1 MKPSII
7 FSSLLIIFLIF
18 TATATISGYT
28 FKAITPNFSA
38 TYLEF
43 IDDSGTFLISPNGTF
58 KAAIFNPGSQQTSF
72 YLCIIHVA
80 SRTITWSANRGR
92 AVSSS
97 GQMNLTVKG
106 ITISDESGRNN
117 PVWSTP
123 PLRSQVG
130 RLVLTDMGNLLL
142 LDPSNVSLWES
153 FRYPTDTI
161 IIGQSLPV
169 GSSLSSSSSDSDLS
183 IGSYNLTITSSDAI
197 LQWLGQTYWKLSMDT
212 KAYRNSL
219 SMVEYMAVNR
229 TGFYLFG
236 SNGTVAV
243 FLVGLPESNFRVA
256 TLDNSG
262 HFVIK
267 SFSSGTG
274 WKQEF
279 QGPDDGCGTP
289 LVCGRVGLCNDDDTS
304 SSSSSSSSSSLPV
317 CSCPQNFHVGSGN
330 SGGCVPSNGS
340 YSFPYSCDG
349 SNNDS
354 YHNNNQSNSS
364 SSVVSFL
371 NLGNGLDYFHNI
383 YTDPVMDSVDLS
395 LCQDQCSK
403 NCSCLGVFY
412 RNSSGSCYV
421 IENELGSILS
431 SNDGANQDMFGF
443 IKVSIGSTTT
453 NDDTRDVE
461 DGGGGFPV
469 VAAVLLPITGFALL
483 MAFLFFLWRRSIK
496 ISKRK
501 QDLELGKPNNN
512 YSHSSGDLDA
522 FYIPGLPRR
531 FDYDELKKATDDF
544 KTLIGSGGFGTVYKG
559 VLSDN
564 AVVAVKKI
572 VNIGVQGKKDF
583 CTEIAVIGNIHHVNL
598 VKLKGFCVQG
608 RHRFLVYE
616 YMNLGSLDRTLFG
629 GGPPLEWQERY
640 DVALGTARGLA
651 YLHGGCEHK
660 IIHCDIKPENILLH
674 NHFQVKISDFG
685 LSKLLSPEQSGLFTT
700 MRGTRGYLAPE
711 WLTNSAITEKTDVYS
726 YGMVLLELISGRK
739 NCYFKSRSHSI
750 DEDSNS
756 GGRGG
761 GGGHNSSSSS
771 TSGLLYFP
779 LLALEKHEEGNYM
792 DLADPRLEGRVT
804 NEEVEKLV
812 RIALCCVHEEPALR
826 PNMAAVVGMLEGG
839 MPLPQPKMESLNFL
853 RFYGRR
859 FTEAS
864 MIIEENNDN
873 EGGRREVNNNSSS
886 SMTSGGSQ
894 AALVSYISSQTVSG
908 PR

>member
-7 FSSLLIIFLIF
+7 TCSLLIIFLLF
-18 TATATISGYT
+18 TSTISANT
-28 FKAITPNFSA
+28 FKAYITPSFSA
-38 TYLEF
+38 SFLKF
-43 IDDSGTFLISPNGTF
+43 IDDSGTFLTSPNGTF
-58 KAAIFNPGSQQTSF
+58 KAAIFNPGAQQTSF

-80 SRTITWSANRGR
+80 SSTITWSANRNR
-92 AVSSS
+92 AVSNS
-97 GQMNLTVKG
+97 GLMNLTLKG
-106 ITISDESGRNN
+106 ITISDKNGNNN

-123 PLRSQVG
+123 PLRSQVD
-130 RLVLTDMGNLLL
+130 RLVLTDMGNLIL

-161 IIGQSLPV
+161 VIGQRLSV

-183 IGSYNLTITSSDAI
+183 PGNYNLTITSSDAI
-197 LQWLGQTYWKLSMDT
+197 LQWFGQTYWKLSMDT
-212 KAYRNSL
+212 KAYKNSL
-219 SMVEYMAVNR
+219 STVEYMAVNT

-236 SNGTVAV
+236 SDGTVPV
-243 FLVGLPESNFRVA
+243 YLVTLPVSNFRVA
-256 TLDNSG
+256 TLDNYG
-262 HFVIK
+262 HFIIK
-267 SFSSGTG
+267 SFSFGTG

-279 QGPDDGCGTP
+279 VGPDDGCGTP
-289 LVCGRVGLCNDDDTS
+289 LACGRVGLCTDYDDPS
-304 SSSSSSSSSSLPV
+304 SSSSSSSSSSPV
-317 CSCPQNFHVGSGN
+317 CSCPQNFRVGSGN

-340 YSFPYSCDG
+340 YSLPFSC
-349 SNNDS
+349 
-354 YHNNNQSNSS
+354 NNNQSNSS
-364 SSVVSFL
+364 LVVPSFL
-371 NLGNGLDYFHNI
+371 SLGNGLDYFHNI
-383 YTDPVMDSVDLS
+383 YSDPVMDSVDLS
-395 LCQDQCSK
+395 SCQDQCSK

-431 SNDGANQDMFGF
+431 SNNGANQDMFGF
-443 IKVSIGSTTT
+443 IKVSLGSTTT
-453 NDDTRDVE
+453 NDGTRDGE
-461 DGGGGFPV
+461 TSQDGSGQFPV
-469 VAAVLLPITGFALL
+469 AAAVLLPVTGSTLL
-483 MAFLFFLWRRSIK
+483 VAFLFFWWRRSIK
-496 ISKRK
+496 SSKR
-501 QDLELGKPNNN
+501 QDMNKFGKTNNN
-512 YSHSSGDLDA
+512 NNPHSSGDLDA

-531 FDYDELKKATDDF
+531 FDYEELEKATDDF

-616 YMNLGSLDRTLFG
+616 YMNRGSLDRTLFG

-651 YLHGGCEHK
+651 YLHAGCEHK

-674 NHFQVKISDFG
+674 DHFQAKISDFG

-726 YGMVLLELISGRK
+726 FGMVLLELISGRK
-739 NCYFKSRSHSI
+739 NCYFKSRSHSV

-761 GGGHNSSSSS
+761 GGGGHNSSSSS
-771 TSGLLYFP
+771 MPGLIYFP
-779 LLALEKHEEGNYM
+779 LLALEKHEEGSYM

-839 MPLPQPKMESLNFL
+839 TALPQPRIESLNFL

-864 MIIEENNDN
+864 MIAEENDEN
-873 EGGRREVNNNSSS
+873 GGTPQGNSSS
-886 SMTSGGSQ
+886 VTSGGSQ
-894 AALVSYISSQTVSG
+894 VALVSYISSQSISG

>member
-522 FYIPGLPRR
+522 FYIPG
-531 FDYDELKKATDDF
+531 
-544 KTLIGSGGFGTVYKG
+544 
-559 VLSDN
+559 
-564 AVVAVKKI
+564 
-572 VNIGVQGKKDF
+572 
-583 CTEIAVIGNIHHVNL
+583 
-598 VKLKGFCVQG
+598 
-608 RHRFLVYE
+608 
-616 YMNLGSLDRTLFG
+616 
-629 GGPPLEWQERY
+629 
-640 DVALGTARGLA
+640 
-651 YLHGGCEHK
+651 
-660 IIHCDIKPENILLH
+660 
-674 NHFQVKISDFG
+674 
-685 LSKLLSPEQSGLFTT
+685 
-700 MRGTRGYLAPE
+700 
-711 WLTNSAITEKTDVYS
+711 
-726 YGMVLLELISGRK
+726 
-739 NCYFKSRSHSI
+739 
-750 DEDSNS
+750 
-756 GGRGG
+756 G